1 MEREKGRLLFCI
13 FWQDIQIAQ
22 YFVWAW
28 KRQNLSRINEL
39 SSNEFQGVIPT
50 LVMDA
55 ELQFAAAQLGV
66 VLAEN
71 RLSSLFDP
79 ATIWGAIFQN
89 FVISSFSTKQKNLI
103 VS

>member
-1 MEREKGRLLFCI
+1 MNYL
-13 FWQDIQIAQ
+13 
-22 YFVWAW
+22 V
-28 KRQNLSRINEL
+28 
-39 SSNEFQGVIPT
+39 NEFQGVIPT

-89 FVISSFSTKQKNLI
+89 SVISSFSSKQKNLI

>member
-1 MEREKGRLLFCI
+1 MN
-13 FWQDIQIAQ
+13 
-22 YFVWAW
+22 Y
-28 KRQNLSRINEL
+28 L
-39 SSNEFQGVIPT
+39 SSNEFQGVNPT

-55 ELQFAAAQLGV
+55 ELQFAAQLGV

>member
-1 MEREKGRLLFCI
+1 MNYL
-13 FWQDIQIAQ
+13 
-22 YFVWAW
+22 V
-28 KRQNLSRINEL
+28 
-39 SSNEFQGVIPT
+39 NEFQGVIPT

-89 FVISSFSTKQKNLI
+89 FVISSFSSKQKNLI

>member
-1 MEREKGRLLFCI
+1 MNYL
-13 FWQDIQIAQ
+13 
-22 YFVWAW
+22 V
-28 KRQNLSRINEL
+28 
-39 SSNEFQGVIPT
+39 NEFQGVIPT

>member
-1 MEREKGRLLFCI
+1 
-13 FWQDIQIAQ
+13 
-22 YFVWAW
+22 
-28 KRQNLSRINEL
+28 
-39 SSNEFQGVIPT
+39 
-50 LVMDA
+50 MDA
-55 ELQFAAAQLGV
+55 ELQFAAQLGV

-89 FVISSFSTKQKNLI
+89 FVISSFSSKQKNLI